1 MRDGVSKVKSLRLII
16 QLSRPIYILIAIL
29 LYMLG
34 VGIARY
40 LTGQVDWSSYIL
52 GLVWVVLL
60 LLGFQYL
67 SEYFYLDSVYDG
79 QKWWLTPFSGGS
91 GAIGLG
97 KLSRQVALWAGLTC
111 LTLTAYF
118 TVMIYQYQK
127 PPAQNTMI
135 LVMMLMGELVFTLP
149 PLRLVT
155 SGYGELTMSIIM
167 VGLIPAMA
175 FSLQGHDI
183 HRILIMVSFPLATL
197 FLGMLLALEFPS
209 YASDITHGRRPILVR
224 IGWQRGLVLH
234 NLLILGSFVI
244 LGMAFIFGLPLSI
257 GWPVLLIL
265 PVGLFQV
272 WMMNRMADGAK
283 PNWNLL
289 ILIALS
295 TFGLT
300 AYLLTFSFWTH

>member
-1 MRDGVSKVKSLRLII
+1 MQDDVYKVKIFRLII
-16 QLSRPIYILIAIL
+16 QLSRPLYILIAIL

-40 LTGQVDWSSYIL
+40 LTGQVDWTSYIL
-52 GLVWVVLL
+52 GFAWVVLL

-67 SEYFYLDSVYDG
+67 SEYFYPDNMYDG
-79 QKWWLTPFSGGS
+79 QKWWFTPFSGGS
-91 GAIGLG
+91 GAIGIG

-111 LTLTAYF
+111 LTITASF
-118 TVMIYQYQK
+118 TVIIYQYQK
-127 PPAQNTMI
+127 LTGQNTLI
-135 LVMMLMGELVFTLP
+135 LVLMVLGELAFSLP
-149 PLRLVT
+149 PLRIVT
-155 SGYGELTMSIIM
+155 SGYGELMMSIIM

-175 FSLQGHDI
+175 FSLQGHEI

-197 FLGMLLALEFPS
+197 YLGMLLALEFPS

-224 IGWQRGLVLH
+224 IGWQRGMVLH

-244 LGMAFIFGLPLSI
+244 LGMAFIYGLPISI
-257 GWPVLLIL
+257 GWPVIFIL

-272 WMMNRMADGAK
+272 WMMIRIADGAK

-289 ILIALS
+289 ILISIA

>member
-1 MRDGVSKVKSLRLII
+1 MQDDVYKVKIFRLII
-16 QLSRPIYILIAIL
+16 QLSRPLYILIAIL

-40 LTGQVDWSSYIL
+40 LTGQVDWTSYIL
-52 GLVWVVLL
+52 GFAWVVLL

-67 SEYFYLDSVYDG
+67 SEYFYPDNMYDG
-79 QKWWLTPFSGGS
+79 QKWWFTPFSGGS
-91 GAIGLG
+91 GAIGIG

-111 LTLTAYF
+111 LTITASF
-118 TVMIYQYQK
+118 TVIIYQYQK
-127 PPAQNTMI
+127 LTGQNTLM
-135 LVMMLMGELVFTLP
+135 LVLMLMGELAFSLP
-149 PLRLVT
+149 PLRIVT
-155 SGYGELTMSIIM
+155 SGYGELMMSIIM

-175 FSLQGHDI
+175 FSLQGHEI

-197 FLGMLLALEFPS
+197 YLGMLLALEFPS

-224 IGWQRGLVLH
+224 IGWQRGMVLH

-244 LGMAFIFGLPLSI
+244 LGMAFIYGLPISI
-257 GWPVLLIL
+257 GWPVIFIL

-272 WMMNRMADGAK
+272 WMMIRIADGAK

-289 ILIALS
+289 ILISIA

>member
-1 MRDGVSKVKSLRLII
+1 MQDGVYRVKSLRLII

-29 LYMLG
+29 LYILG

-40 LTGQVDWSSYIL
+40 LTGQIDWSSYIL
-52 GLVWVVLL
+52 GLVWIVLL
-60 LLGFQYL
+60 MLGFQYL
-67 SEYFYLDSVYDG
+67 SEYFYMDRGYDG

-97 KLSRQVALWAGLTC
+97 KLSRQVALWAGLIC
-111 LTLTAYF
+111 LTITAYF

-127 PPAQNTMI
+127 LSVQNTFM
-135 LVMMLMGELVFTLP
+135 LVLMLVGELAFTLP
-149 PLRLVT
+149 PPRLVT
-155 SGYGELTMSIIM
+155 SGYGELTMSLIM
-167 VGLIPAMA
+167 VGLIPAIA
-175 FSLQGHDI
+175 FSLQGHEI
-183 HRILIMVSFPLATL
+183 HRILFMVSFPLVTL
-197 FLGMLLALEFPS
+197 YLGMLLALEFPS
-209 YASDITHGRRPILVR
+209 YASDITHGRRPILIR

-234 NLLILGSFVI
+234 NLLILGSFII
-244 LGMAFIFGLPLSI
+244 LGIAFRFGLPISI
-257 GWPVLLIL
+257 GWPIIFIL

-272 WMMNRMADGAK
+272 WMMNRIADGAK

-300 AYLLTFSFWTH
+300 VYLLTFSFWTH

>member
-1 MRDGVSKVKSLRLII
+1 MQDDVYKVKIFRLII
-16 QLSRPIYILIAIL
+16 QLSRPLYILIAIL

-40 LTGQVDWSSYIL
+40 LTGQVDWTSYIL
-52 GLVWVVLL
+52 GFAWVVLL

-67 SEYFYLDSVYDG
+67 SEYFYPDNMYDG
-79 QKWWLTPFSGGS
+79 QKWWFTPFSGGS
-91 GAIGLG
+91 GAIGIG

-111 LTLTAYF
+111 LTITASF
-118 TVMIYQYQK
+118 TVIIYQYQK
-127 PPAQNTMI
+127 LTGQNTLI
-135 LVMMLMGELVFTLP
+135 LVLMVLGELAFSLP
-149 PLRLVT
+149 PLRIVT
-155 SGYGELTMSIIM
+155 SGYGELMMSIIM

-175 FSLQGHDI
+175 FSLQGHEI

-197 FLGMLLALEFPS
+197 YLGMLLALEFPS

-224 IGWQRGLVLH
+224 IGWQRGMVLH

-244 LGMAFIFGLPLSI
+244 LGMAFIYGLPISI
-257 GWPVLLIL
+257 GWPVIFIL

-272 WMMNRMADGAK
+272 WMMIRIADGAK

-289 ILIALS
+289 ILIALA